1 MKFETFI
8 KEEYKSPAWELQGLY
23 KRWGIEPRIV
33 KKIYCVRV
41 YVKGSLID
49 EMQFCSAIDAQNY
62 IQKTEIFY
70 SNFVC

>member
-1 MKFETFI
+1 MKFETFV
-8 KEEYKSPAWELQGLY
+8 KEEYRSHAWELQGLC

-41 YVKGSLID
+41 YNKGNLID
-49 EMQFCSAIDAQNY
+49 EMEFSSAIDAQDY

-70 SNFVC
+70 SNLA